1 MHVPPQLWV
10 VAFALATALVARL
23 ARATTAPRAGGAACA
38 RAHRAWNERMPAV
51 VHAETLVLLA
61 ADARDGAW
69 RAAVWG
75 VLSSAR
81 TPVRVGVLIACD
93 AGDDDV
99 ELDDPVLRRHVRVA
113 TCKTSASRHPA
124 EVARRLVR
132 KFVDEAEDVALVV
145 LVHARARPLDGWDV
159 RLREAARDAP
169 EDAVLTCPT
178 AAADGATARFP
189 CLRKRSNGS
198 AARGASR
205 AFAPVVDGATV
216 VPATCWCA
224 ELACA
229 TPATARRVWASGKA
243 GHAEPSLPAA
253 PHTALPAG
261 QSDAGQS
268 VTRAFVAHRASAR
281 AYVPTAPL
289 LAHDDALEDDVL
301 DDDDGCAVH
310 PLHRREL
317 VGLTRRASTSER
329 IVKFGSTAASRAAMR
344 EA

>member
-1 MHVPPQLWV
+1 M
-10 VAFALATALVARL
+10 
-23 ARATTAPRAGGAACA
+23 
-38 RAHRAWNERMPAV
+38 
-51 VHAETLVLLA
+51 
-61 ADARDGAW
+61 
-69 RAAVWG
+69 
-75 VLSSAR
+75 
-81 TPVRVGVLIACD
+81 
-93 AGDDDV
+93 
-99 ELDDPVLRRHVRVA
+99 
-113 TCKTSASRHPA
+113 
-124 EVARRLVR
+124 ARRLVR

-178 AAADGATARFP
+178 AAADGATARFL

-205 AFAPVVDGATV
+205 AFAPVVGGATV

-243 GHAEPSLPAA
+243 GHAEASLS
-253 PHTALPAG
+253 TTLPAG

-268 VTRAFVAHRASAR
+268 DAGQPVTRAFVAHRASAR

>member
-1 MHVPPQLWV
+1 MR
-10 VAFALATALVARL
+10 TARGTSAC
-23 ARATTAPRAGGAACA
+23 PRWCTP
-38 RAHRAWNERMPAV
+38 RRSCSLRP
-51 VHAETLVLLA
+51 T
-61 ADARDGAW
+61 RDGAW

-205 AFAPVVDGATV
+205 AFAPVVGGATV

-229 TPATARRVWASGKA
+229 TPATARRVWASGRRA
-243 GHAEPSLPAA
+243 TRRRRFPPRFPPDSPTPDSPTPDSPSRA
-253 PHTALPAG
+253 PSWRTARRRAPTCRPHRC
-261 QSDAGQS
+261 SRTT
-268 VTRAFVAHRASAR
+268 TRSRTTSSTTTTR
-281 AYVPTAPL
+281 
-289 LAHDDALEDDVL
+289 
-301 DDDDGCAVH
+301 CAVH